1 MPKQKNRSAVKKRFI
16 VLKSGRV
23 KRGQQ
28 NHRHLL
34 SNLKLKLQWNATI
47 NIIDIILKI
56 CYIVLI
62 LGNKRIKSSCISSLK
77 EAFMKNNFKEIKD
90 YRN

>member
-1 MPKQKNRSAVKKRFI
+1 MSKQKTNSGAKKRFI

-34 SNLKLKLQWNATI
+34 AGKER
-47 NIIDIILKI
+47 
-56 CYIVLI
+56 CR
-62 LGNKRIKSSCISSLK
+62 KRNSRQGAYVEGKQIKTVKQLVGK
-77 EAFMKNNFKEIKD
+77 QG
-90 YRN
+90 